1 MALFN
6 AWRRRVW
13 GVAAVWV
20 GAELPNKRLA
30 SCSCNACWLNCT
42 RSAGGACCSAD
53 CTLGK
58 ARAEEIDDDPVLDS
72 NWDKSTIPGLTE
84 VTALIKVHIG
94 RNPELFKLF
103 CGDARAQRAQS
114 NRHLPGTIECSHMKL
129 LPLGALCACLCL
141 VPMLVTRK
149 AVAQKAAPQPPKAA
163 QGASESDDPTRIILD
178 VTRVNILF
186 TVTDKKGRFITDLT
200 KGDFDIVENKKPQTI
215 QQFTAESDLPL
226 RLAVLVDTS
235 NSIRE
240 QFRFEQQAAIRF
252 IQSVLRPRADKVM
265 LVSFDSAAEMVSDL
279 TDDLKKLED
288 GVQSM
293 RPGGGTAFYD
303 AIYFAAKEKLMM
315 DQPRDKFRRAMIVIS
330 DGMDTES
337 RMSRDQALEMAQ
349 KADVVI
355 YAISTNIKRDDS
367 DGDKVLRYL
376 TEETGGQAFFPFKIE
391 DLDQSFE
398 NIANELRHQYNIFY
412 RPEPLKTD
420 GLYHPVTVTT
430 TARKHL
436 VVRARKG
443 YYAPKL

>member
-1 MALFN
+1 MKWLS
-6 AWRRRVW
+6 
-13 GVAAVWV
+13 V
-20 GAELPNKRLA
+20 GAV
-30 SCSCNACWLNCT
+30 C
-42 RSAGGACCSAD
+42 
-53 CTLGK
+53 
-58 ARAEEIDDDPVLDS
+58 
-72 NWDKSTIPGLTE
+72 
-84 VTALIKVHIG
+84 AL
-94 RNPELFKLF
+94 
-103 CGDARAQRAQS
+103 
-114 NRHLPGTIECSHMKL
+114 
-129 LPLGALCACLCL
+129 LCL
-141 VPMLVTRK
+141 VPVI
-149 AVAQKAAPQPPKAA
+149 VAQKAAPPPPKAA
-163 QGASESDDPTRIILD
+163 ASTQNAGESDDPTRIILD

-186 TVTDKKGRFITDLT
+186 TVTDKKGRFITDLA
-200 KGDFDIVENKKPQTI
+200 KADFDVVENKKPQVI

-252 IQSVLRPRADKVM
+252 IQSVLRPHEDKIM
-265 LVSFDSAAEMVSDL
+265 LVSFDSAAELVSDL
-279 TDDLKKLED
+279 TDDMGKLEE
-288 GVQSM
+288 GVKSM

-330 DGMDTES
+330 DGLDTES
-337 RMSRDQALEMAQ
+337 RMSRDQALEMSQ

-355 YAISTNIKRDDS
+355 YAISTNITREDT

-420 GLYHPVTVTT
+420 GLYHPVTVKTKG
-430 TARKHL
+430 RKDL